1 MPETVVLKDWM
12 EGGLPAALLAEP
24 LFLAANDHQ
33 RRLRVRLADLVPAV
47 VLAEPAEVGSAPI
60 DGARLRDAA
69 ADDPAGPPR
78 CPGRSWQPR
87 APYQAKGEILELYL
101 GGGGRGGGRPGKG
114 HHGRAPVRRRAPG
127 RRLGC
132 HRPVHVAGQRNE
144 RHHPI
149 HNQET
154 VKSRNKFS
162 E

>member
-12 EGGLPAALLAEP
+12 EGALPAALLAEP

-69 ADDPAGPPR
+69 AADPAGPPR

-101 GGGGRGGGRPGKG
+101 GGGRPGKG